1 MRFMSSTVSSCILIY
16 SPPSHF
22 SYFTSFP
29 CVFLT
34 FVIFLPRL
42 VSLGP
47 RYPSLHSV
55 FSPCVP
61 FSQRQFVFVARVKR
75 SSLFFGLLIL
85 AGSLTDRFA
94 SLDCFA
100 GFDPCLSCSAS
111 ESLHVG
117 PISISFDLFRTL
129 KKNKKK
135 IYKKKIKKKQNKTK
149 NVRFNERH
157 KIAFH
162 VRKGVGGSNM
172 FGESPFV
179 FQQNV
184 PVHKA

>member
-55 FSPCVP
+55 FSLCVP

-85 AGSLTDRFA
+85 AGSLTDWFA

-129 KKNKKK
+129 KKTIRKYTRRKKRK
-135 IYKKKIKKKQNKTK
+135 NKTK
-149 NVRFNERH
+149 Q
-157 KIAFH
+157 KISDST
-162 VRKGVGGSNM
+162 RGIK
-172 FGESPFV
+172 
-179 FQQNV
+179 
-184 PVHKA
+184 